1 MTTNAI
7 EPYLGPLP
15 EGWTGGQ
22 PVTKFWR
29 NNFMHLYRVRR
40 ACVSCGAEITL
51 DVTKAALEG
60 TKQNA
65 GLKMKNCPA
74 CRHKRR
80 HGGPG
85 SRGGTSRPVIDSE
98 LMPNKRDVPKP
109 APIVVHDAAPV
120 VIVEGAEENAA
131 LRMSNQTMREEIE
144 GLYGQLKELR
154 ERLAQYELPAALREA
169 ERAPAVKLPW
179 QS

>member
-1 MTTNAI
+1 MTNVI

-15 EGWTGGQ
+15 EGWFGGQ
-22 PVTKFWR
+22 PTTKFWR
-29 NNFMHLYRVRR
+29 NQFMHLYRVQRNC
-40 ACVSCGAEITL
+40 ASCGAEITL

-98 LMPNKRDVPKP
+98 LMPD
-109 APIVVHDAAPV
+109 
-120 VIVEGAEENAA
+120 
-131 LRMSNQTMREEIE
+131 MREETPAPAVHQDAQPNVVVHVETDLTLMAKIKTMTE
-144 GLYGQLKELR
+144 EMDGLYAQIKELR
-154 ERLAQYELPAALREA
+154 EQLAKYDLPSAMKQQA
-169 ERAPAVKLPW
+169 EKMPW